1 MVAAPHP
8 VQRIDLSGR
17 LGQRADGVLRP
28 AARLRQPGVRQGHM
42 ITSTGYIPGYDIPG
56 FSTYGAAAGL
66 SGRAWGVQVYA
77 QNLTNVDASATTD
90 SGQFVLV
97 KVPIR
102 PRVFGL
108 SMTYSFQEK

>member
-1 MVAAPHP
+1 VPGSPTAYSPAFKVFARVRYDWTVGEHDYF
-8 VQRIDLSGR
+8 VQANGDH
-17 LGQRADGVLRP
+17 QD
-28 AARLRQPGVRQGHM
+28 HM
-42 ITSTGYIPGYDIPG
+42 ITSTGYISGYDIPG